1 MKTGKPEKKKI
12 VRLQIGETNGFALIG
27 ISSHENDYRLVWAMN
42 NAFSFQFTRIEN
54 LVIFNQKLNTDLE
67 FSRFIFT
74 DEDKYLTYHLISNRC
89 PDGFL
94 FPEIKNLD
102 YLLQITGE
110 LDSKHLA
117 LILKELK
124 KVGIVSATF
133 MIDPK
138 QLKDVERKSE
148 SSGSTRSYSNHR
160 LLLLI
165 RCQDHLNILVA
176 ADLQNIHQVLDRQGS
191 ICTHHDGDIRKS

>member
-1 MKTGKPEKKKI
+1 MKAGNPEKKKI
-12 VRLQIGETNGFALIG
+12 VRLQIGETNSFALIG

-54 LVIFNQKLNTDLE
+54 LVIFNQKLNADLE

-110 LDSKHLA
+110 IDAKHLA
-117 LILKELK
+117 AMLKELK
-124 KVGIVSATF
+124 KVSIVSAVF
-133 MIDPK
+133 LIDTK
-138 QLKDVERKSE
+138 QLKDAERKLP
-148 SSGSTRSYSNHR
+148 H
-160 LLLLI
+160 
-165 RCQDHLNILVA
+165 
-176 ADLQNIHQVLDRQGS
+176 
-191 ICTHHDGDIRKS
+191 

>member
-1 MKTGKPEKKKI
+1 MCRRHPFGKKIEVEWWKGCSTVPLFSTAKLHNFLNRITVFYILAIPNLRNMKAGNPEKKKI
-12 VRLQIGETNGFALIG
+12 VKLQISESNGFVLIG

-42 NAFSFQFTRIEN
+42 NAFSFQFARIEN

-67 FSRFIFT
+67 FSRFIFA

-110 LDSKHLA
+110 MDSKHLSI
-117 LILKELK
+117 ILKELK
-124 KVGIVSATF
+124 KVGIISAAF

-138 QLKDVERKSE
+138 QLKDAERKL
-148 SSGSTRSYSNHR
+148 H
-160 LLLLI
+160 
-165 RCQDHLNILVA
+165 
-176 ADLQNIHQVLDRQGS
+176 
-191 ICTHHDGDIRKS
+191 

>member
-12 VRLQIGETNGFALIG
+12 VKLQIGETNSFTLIG

-42 NAFSFQFTRIEN
+42 NAFSFQFNRIEN
-54 LVIFNQKLNTDLE
+54 LVIFNQKLNADLE
-67 FSRFIFT
+67 FSRFIFS

-110 LDSKHLA
+110 MDLKHLA
-117 LILKELK
+117 IIFKELK
-124 KVGIVSATF
+124 KVSIVSATF

-138 QLKDVERKSE
+138 QLKDVERKL
-148 SSGSTRSYSNHR
+148 H
-160 LLLLI
+160 
-165 RCQDHLNILVA
+165 
-176 ADLQNIHQVLDRQGS
+176 
-191 ICTHHDGDIRKS
+191 

>member
-1 MKTGKPEKKKI
+1 MKAGNPEKKKI
-12 VRLQIGETNGFALIG
+12 VKLQMGETNSFTLIG

-42 NAFSFQFTRIEN
+42 NAFSFQFTRIDN
-54 LVIFNQKLNTDLE
+54 LMIFNQKLNTDLE

-110 LDSKHLA
+110 LDSKNLA
-117 LILKELK
+117 IIFKELK
-124 KVGIVSATF
+124 KVSIVSATF

-138 QLKDVERKSE
+138 QLKDVDKKL
-148 SSGSTRSYSNHR
+148 H
-160 LLLLI
+160 
-165 RCQDHLNILVA
+165 
-176 ADLQNIHQVLDRQGS
+176 
-191 ICTHHDGDIRKS
+191 

>member
-1 MKTGKPEKKKI
+1 MNAGKPEKKKI
-12 VRLQIGETNGFALIG
+12 VRLQISETNSFTLIG

-42 NAFSFQFTRIEN
+42 NVFSFQFTRIEN
-54 LVIFNQKLNTDLE
+54 LVIFNQKLDSDLE

-110 LDSKHLA
+110 MDSKHLA
-117 LILKELK
+117 TVLKELK
-124 KVGIVSATF
+124 KVSIVSAVF
-133 MIDPK
+133 MMNSK
-138 QLKDVERKSE
+138 QLKDAERKL
-148 SSGSTRSYSNHR
+148 H
-160 LLLLI
+160 
-165 RCQDHLNILVA
+165 
-176 ADLQNIHQVLDRQGS
+176 
-191 ICTHHDGDIRKS
+191 

>member
-1 MKTGKPEKKKI
+1 MKAGKPEKKKI
-12 VRLQIGETNGFALIG
+12 VRLQISETNSFTLIG

-42 NAFSFQFTRIEN
+42 AAFTFQFTRTEN
-54 LVIFNQKLNTDLE
+54 LVIFNQKLNIDLE

-117 LILKELK
+117 IILKELK

-138 QLKDVERKSE
+138 QLKDVDKKL
-148 SSGSTRSYSNHR
+148 H
-160 LLLLI
+160 
-165 RCQDHLNILVA
+165 
-176 ADLQNIHQVLDRQGS
+176 
-191 ICTHHDGDIRKS
+191 

>member
-1 MKTGKPEKKKI
+1 MKTGKPEKKRI
-12 VRLQIGETNGFALIG
+12 VRLQISETNSYALIG

-42 NAFSFQFTRIEN
+42 NTFSFQFNRIEN

-67 FSRFIFT
+67 FSRFIYI
-74 DEDKYLTYHLISNRC
+74 DEDKYLSYNLISNRC

-110 LDSKHLA
+110 MDSKHLA
-117 LILKELK
+117 TILKELK
-124 KVGIVSATF
+124 KVGIISATF

-138 QLKDVERKSE
+138 QLKDADRKL
-148 SSGSTRSYSNHR
+148 H
-160 LLLLI
+160 
-165 RCQDHLNILVA
+165 
-176 ADLQNIHQVLDRQGS
+176 
-191 ICTHHDGDIRKS
+191 

>member
-1 MKTGKPEKKKI
+1 MKADKPEKKKI
-12 VRLQIGETNGFALIG
+12 VKLQIGEANSFTLIG

-42 NAFSFQFTRIEN
+42 NAFSFQFTRTEN
-54 LVIFNQKLNTDLE
+54 LVIFNQKLSTDLE
-67 FSRFIFT
+67 FSRFIFS

-117 LILKELK
+117 IILKELK

-138 QLKDVERKSE
+138 QLKDVDRKL
-148 SSGSTRSYSNHR
+148 H
-160 LLLLI
+160 
-165 RCQDHLNILVA
+165 
-176 ADLQNIHQVLDRQGS
+176 
-191 ICTHHDGDIRKS
+191 